1 MKHNTKYTG
10 QNYGVFT
17 MTVNDTDKIQF
28 HASHFLSLSASVS
41 RVEQRKNTNRLFYE
55 NASKHDICLVSM
67 ILYDLPIRPKISDV
81 QTLAFFSREYRITV
95 FLGPLQ
101 IDLHYNYT
109 VVVPKYFIKHMCFI
123 FTNYG
128 VFTLEIATK

>member
-1 MKHNTKYTG
+1 MIYQGTRVFLLSLVFLCEKAFTFVKHNTKYAA

-55 NASKHDICLVSM
+55 NASKHDMLSFHDTLRSSNKTKDFRCSNTCFLAKLFPQLCSCNWNGNCALVNDKKV
-67 ILYDLPIRPKISDV
+67 II
-81 QTLAFFSREYRITV
+81 
-95 FLGPLQ
+95 
-101 IDLHYNYT
+101 
-109 VVVPKYFIKHMCFI
+109 
-123 FTNYG
+123 
-128 VFTLEIATK
+128 

>member
-1 MKHNTKYTG
+1 MKHNTKYTA

-28 HASHFLSLSASVS
+28 HASHFLSLSASIS

-55 NASKHDICLVSM
+55 NASKHDRLIFH
-67 ILYDLPIRPKISDV
+67 D
-81 QTLAFFSREYRITV
+81 TLRSSNKTKDFRCSNTCFFSREYRITV

-101 IDLHYNYT
+101 IDLHYNYIIT
-109 VVVPKYFIKHMCFI
+109 SHGK
-123 FTNYG
+123 N
-128 VFTLEIATK
+128 